1 MKVLTLQQR
10 LNKLPLALQNPQL
23 LSNRGIGNEIGFY
36 IFDYDSECE
45 PVVQQYLP
53 NLITK
58 LRQFPNSLKVV
69 EVNLYHLLLRIL
81 EERNL
86 LQKVFDLEASQ
97 GSRNLKSRIAPMVR
111 SEHMVA
117 QIQKQLVEEYD
128 LVLLT
133 GVGASYPLV
142 RSHTILNNLHPVL
155 DRSPVVMFFP
165 GSYDGHELR
174 LFNALTDDNYYR
186 AFPIIS
192 KQERSL

>member
-10 LNKLPLALQNPQL
+10 LNTLPSALRDPQL

-53 NLITK
+53 KLIAK
-58 LRQFPNSLKVV
+58 LCQSPNPLKVV
-69 EVNLYHLLLRIL
+69 EINLYNLLLNIL
-81 EERNL
+81 MERNL

-97 GSRNLKSRIAPMVR
+97 GSRSLKSRVAPMVR
-111 SEHMVA
+111 SEQMVA

-192 KQERSL
+192 RQERSL

>member
-10 LNKLPLALQNPQL
+10 LNTLPSALRDPQL

-53 NLITK
+53 KLIAK
-58 LRQFPNSLKVV
+58 LCQSPNPLKVV
-69 EVNLYHLLLRIL
+69 EINLYNLLLNIL
-81 EERNL
+81 MERNL

-97 GSRNLKSRIAPMVR
+97 GSRSLKSRVAPMVR
-111 SEHMVA
+111 SEQMVA

-142 RSHTILNNLHPVL
+142 RSYTILNNLHPVL

-192 KQERSL
+192 RQERSL

>member
-1 MKVLTLQQR
+1 M
-10 LNKLPLALQNPQL
+10 
-23 LSNRGIGNEIGFY
+23 
-36 IFDYDSECE
+36 
-45 PVVQQYLP
+45 
-53 NLITK
+53 
-58 LRQFPNSLKVV
+58 
-69 EVNLYHLLLRIL
+69 
-81 EERNL
+81 ERNL

-97 GSRNLKSRIAPMVR
+97 GSRSLKSRVAPMVR
-111 SEHMVA
+111 SEQMVA

-192 KQERSL
+192 RQERSL

>member
-10 LNKLPLALQNPQL
+10 LNTPPSALRDPQL

-53 NLITK
+53 KLIAK
-58 LRQFPNSLKVV
+58 LCQSPNPLKVV
-69 EVNLYHLLLRIL
+69 EINLYNLLLNIL
-81 EERNL
+81 MERNL

-97 GSRNLKSRIAPMVR
+97 GSRSLKSRVAPMVR
-111 SEHMVA
+111 SEQMVA

-192 KQERSL
+192 RQERSL

>member
-10 LNKLPLALQNPQL
+10 LNTPPSALRDPQL

-53 NLITK
+53 KLIAK
-58 LRQFPNSLKVV
+58 LCQSPNPLKVV
-69 EVNLYHLLLRIL
+69 EINLYNLLLNIL
-81 EERNL
+81 MERNL

-97 GSRNLKSRIAPMVR
+97 GSRSLKSRVAPMVR
-111 SEHMVA
+111 SEQMVA

-142 RSHTILNNLHPVL
+142 RSYTILNNLHPVL

-192 KQERSL
+192 RQERSL

>member
-10 LNKLPLALQNPQL
+10 LNTLPSALRDPQL

-53 NLITK
+53 KLIAK
-58 LRQFPNSLKVV
+58 LCQSPNPLKVV
-69 EVNLYHLLLRIL
+69 EINLYNLLLNIL
-81 EERNL
+81 MERNL

-97 GSRNLKSRIAPMVR
+97 GSRNLKSRVAPMVR
-111 SEHMVA
+111 SEQMVA

-192 KQERSL
+192 RQERSL

>member
-10 LNKLPLALQNPQL
+10 LNTLPSALRDPQL

-53 NLITK
+53 KLIAK
-58 LRQFPNSLKVV
+58 LCQSPNPLEVV
-69 EVNLYHLLLRIL
+69 EINLYNLLLNIL
-81 EERNL
+81 MERNL

-97 GSRNLKSRIAPMVR
+97 GSRNLKSRVAPMVR
-111 SEHMVA
+111 SEQMVA

-192 KQERSL
+192 RQERSL